1 MPALNR
7 TNEVRRWLTAHFP
20 PSSLPG
26 NQGNRS
32 PLVSVCI
39 PVYNCERYIGEAIQS
54 VLDQTLADFELI
66 VCDDCSTDGTLKAVE
81 GCRDPRIR
89 IFRNDANIGMWPN
102 WNKAMS
108 HARGKYIKLLC
119 ADDVIY
125 SDCLQAQVD
134 VLKILPTIPFPW
146 CFAAATSSTRM
157 ESVS

>member
-1 MPALNR
+1 MVDSTLS
-7 TNEVRRWLTAHFP
+7 

-89 IFRNDANIGMWPN
+89 IFRNDANIGTWPELEQGDV
-102 WNKAMS
+102 AC
-108 HARGKYIKLLC
+108 ARE
-119 ADDVIY
+119 
-125 SDCLQAQVD
+125 S
-134 VLKILPTIPFPW
+134 
-146 CFAAATSSTRM
+146 TSSF
-157 ESVS
+157 SVRTT